1 MLLHSF
7 LLPLMKTTLLVLK
20 LTLRLNNSN
29 SNQAKNKGNAVVD
42 VDVVMAMVMAMVTA
56 TAMVAHMLV
65 ALEVSDSSL
74 ELLMRAKEDVTE
86 VKEVENGNSLLAK

>member
-1 MLLHSF
+1 MF
-7 LLPLMKTTLLVLK
+7 LQALSLALKKLIK